1 MKSVIFTLLFVNI
14 FIFLC
19 EAKEPALK
27 PSILFIPLDARPPCL
42 KMTKKMGLIGNAE
55 LISRPMS
62 ILGNSK
68 ARKFKGFQCLDI
80 AARSG
85 TYCLFL
91 SRFVTRIR
99 NSQ

>member
-19 EAKEPALK
+19 EAKEPDLN
-27 PSILFIPLDARPPCL
+27 PSILFIPLDASPPRL
-42 KMTKKMGLIGNAE
+42 KMTEKMGLIGNAK
-55 LISRPMS
+55 LISPSKS
-62 ILGNSK
+62 ILGNSE
-68 ARKFKGFQCLDI
+68 ARKFMGFQYLDI

-91 SRFVTRIR
+91 SRFVA
-99 NSQ
+99 